1 MDAANPSTDFV
12 SPPVGACARRWLA
25 HVIHDVTLAFAFVV
39 ALAVLQAGPVVAAD
53 GPQDLVSREVSG
65 TYADVK
71 AQVIFAIEERGLNVT
86 GVAEIGQMLER
97 TGKDFGVA
105 SPVYGDASVI
115 QFCSARLSHAAS
127 AADPRAIALC
137 PISIAVYSLPAH
149 PDRVYLVYRRMGV
162 QGVGEAFAEQLRKAE
177 ALVEDIVAGAAE

>member
-1 MDAANPSTDFV
+1 VDAANHFPDLI
-12 SPPVGACARRWLA
+12 SPPVGSRARRWLA
-25 HVIHDVTLAFAFVV
+25 HVAHEVGV
-39 ALAVLQAGPVVAAD
+39 ALSVAVAAAVLQASPASAAD
-53 GPQDLVSREVSG
+53 GSEDLVSREVAG

-105 SPVYGDASVI
+105 TTVYGDAAVI

-127 AADPRAIALC
+127 AEDPRAVALC
-137 PISIAVYSLPAH
+137 PISIAVYSLPAR
-149 PDRVYLVYRRMGV
+149 PDRVSIVYRRMRVTGI
-162 QGVGEAFAEQLRKAE
+162 GEAFAEQLRKAE
-177 ALVEDIVAGAAE
+177 ALVEEIVAGAAE